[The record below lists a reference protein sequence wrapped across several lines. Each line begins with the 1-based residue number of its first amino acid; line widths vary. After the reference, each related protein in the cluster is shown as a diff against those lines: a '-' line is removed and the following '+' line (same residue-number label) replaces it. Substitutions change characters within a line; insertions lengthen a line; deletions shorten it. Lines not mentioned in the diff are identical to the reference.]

1 MKNKYFFLIF
11 IFFLFNYNNA
21 LSELNIEALNISVN
35 KEKNEVTFKNNV
47 SAKDDLGNTFYSE
60 SATYNKNKK
69 TFSSTGQTEIITS
82 QGYNVITSNIFFD
95 NSVGKVSSKEATTI
109 IDTSKNK
116 IYVQSFEYDRNK
128 NLFFSTGKIKVKDI
142 NENEFFFSEIY
153 IDENKKT
160 IVGSDIKAFINDE
173 NLKFNK
179 LNEPRIFAN
188 SLIISEKKSSAH
200 KGVFTYCKNR
210 GKDKCPPWSI
220 QASKIEHVSSK
231 KTIYYDNAV
240 LKIYDIPIFYYPKLF
255 HPDPTVDRRT
265 GFLIPSFSDNSNIG
279 FGVGIPYFLNLGADK
294 DLTITPK
301 FYFDENP
308 VLLAEYRQ
316 ANKNSFFVA
325 DFGFTDGYKN
335 KTQTKTDGGRAH
347 IFINYVKSFINT
359 EDVSSNLEL
368 NLQHVSNRTY
378 FKIYDVNTSLVNKD
392 IDQLESN
399 LIFDYQ
405 SEDLYFKSLFGLY
418 EKLNINDNKKYEYL
432 LPYLSLEKNILTDD
446 KIGNFDFISN
456 FRVRNYDVNKQTEF
470 LVNDIKWTSNKWLFN
485 NLFENQFIGVV
496 KNTNYNA
503 RNTSNFKNEE
513 TNNELSGVLGFYS
526 SLPLVKKHKSKK
538 QNYLFT
544 PKFLLRY
551 APGHMRNL
559 NESKKLSYADLFE
572 LDRTSEFDVIETG
585 LSATIGFEYK
595 LNEIQGSKIGRQKMS
610 ISMAQIINESEDPD
624 RPSPLN
630 QRFSDIAGNASFSP
644 SEKIKFNY
652 NFSIDENLSDIN
664 QNDFGIDYKFGNIG
678 FNLSYLEEKKHIGN
692 EEYISSGLEVPI
704 GSGQLT
710 LSTKRNLLLN
720 SAEYYKLSYQYI
732 NDCLKAGLVFRRE
745 FYTDNDIEPDNSLMF
760 TISIMPFGQIESMKF
775 KK

>member
-1 MKNKYFFLIF
+1 MRSNYIFLILLFFLLSF
-11 IFFLFNYNNA
+11 KNA
-21 LSELNIEALNISVN
+21 LSELNIEASNISVD
-35 KEKNEVTFKNNV
+35 KEKNEVNFKNKV
-47 SAKDDLGNTFYSE
+47 TAKDSLGNVFYSE

-69 TFSSTGQTEIITS
+69 TFNSSGPTEIITS
-82 QGYNVITSNIFFD
+82 QGYKVITSNIFFD
-95 NSVGKVSSKEATTI
+95 NSIGKVLSKDITTI
-109 IDTSKNK
+109 IDPSKNK
-116 IYVQSFEYDRNK
+116 IYLQSFEYDRNK
-128 NLFFSTGKIKVKDI
+128 SLFFSRGKIEVQDVDK
-142 NENEFFFSEIY
+142 NEYFFSEIY

-160 IVGSDIKAFINDE
+160 LIGSDIRAFLNNE

-188 SLIISEKKSSAH
+188 SLLLSEDKSSAQ
-200 KGVFTYCKNR
+200 KGIFTYCKNR

-220 QASKIEHVSSK
+220 QASKIEHVASK
-231 KTIYYDNAV
+231 KTVYYDNAV

-255 HPDPTVDRRT
+255 HPDPTVDRRS

-279 FGVGIPYFLNLGADK
+279 FGVGVPYFLNLGANK

-316 ANKNSFFVA
+316 ANKDSFFVA

-335 KTQTKTDGGRAH
+335 KTQTKTAGGRAH
-347 IFINYVKSFINT
+347 IFINYVKNILNT
-359 EDVSSNLEL
+359 ENKSSNLEL

-378 FKIYDVNTSLVNKD
+378 FKIYDVNSSLVNKD

-405 SEDLYFKSLFGLY
+405 SDDLYFKSLFGLY
-418 EKLNINDNKKYEYL
+418 EKLSIDDNKKYEYL
-432 LPYLSLEKNILTDD
+432 LPYLSLEKNILTND
-446 KIGNFDFISN
+446 KIGNLDFISN
-456 FRVRNYDVNKQTEF
+456 VRVRNYDVNKQTEF

-503 RNTSNFKNEE
+503 RNTSNYKNED
-513 TNNELSGVLGFYS
+513 TNNEISAVVGYYS
-526 SLPLVKKHKSKK
+526 SLPLVKKHLSKK
-538 QNYLFT
+538 QNHLLT

-559 NESKKLSYADLFE
+559 NKSKKLSYPDLFE

-585 LSATIGFEYK
+585 LSATLGFEYK
-595 LNEIQGSKIGRQKMS
+595 LNELNNSKIGRKKMS

-624 RPSPLN
+624 RPAPLN
-630 QRFSDIAGNASFSP
+630 QRFSDIVGNASFSP
-644 SEKIKFNY
+644 NENIKFNY
-652 NFSIDENLSDIN
+652 NFSIDENLSDVN

-692 EEYISSGLEVPI
+692 EEYISSGIDIPM
-704 GSGQLT
+704 GSGQLS

-720 SAEYYKLSYQYI
+720 SAEYYKLSYEYI

-760 TISIMPFGQIESMKF
+760 TISIMPFGNIESMKL

>member
-1 MKNKYFFLIF
+1 M
-11 IFFLFNYNNA
+11 
-21 LSELNIEALNISVN
+21 
-35 KEKNEVTFKNNV
+35 
-47 SAKDDLGNTFYSE
+47 
-60 SATYNKNKK
+60 
-69 TFSSTGQTEIITS
+69 
-82 QGYNVITSNIFFD
+82 
-95 NSVGKVSSKEATTI
+95 
-109 IDTSKNK
+109 
-116 IYVQSFEYDRNK
+116 
-128 NLFFSTGKIKVKDI
+128 
-142 NENEFFFSEIY
+142 
-153 IDENKKT
+153 
-160 IVGSDIKAFINDE
+160 
-173 NLKFNK
+173 
-179 LNEPRIFAN
+179 
-188 SLIISEKKSSAH
+188 
-200 KGVFTYCKNR
+200 
-210 GKDKCPPWSI
+210 
-220 QASKIEHVSSK
+220 
-231 KTIYYDNAV
+231 
-240 LKIYDIPIFYYPKLF
+240 
-255 HPDPTVDRRT
+255 DRRT

-526 SLPLVKKHKSKK
+526 SLPLVKKHKSNK

-559 NESKKLSYADLFE
+559 NESKKLSYTDLFE

-630 QRFSDIAGNASFSP
+630 QRFSDVAGNASFSP

-692 EEYISSGLEVPI
+692 EEYISSGLEVPL

-745 FYTDNDIEPDNSLMF
+745 FIL
-760 TISIMPFGQIESMKF
+760 IMT
-775 KK
+775 